1 MGLGSTAARG
11 AVSTVFWQSNRVLLQ
26 LGSVVVLSRLV
37 SPGDVGLLSMVVALT
52 GFGELLRDF
61 GLSMAAVQAKTLSP
75 GQKSNLFWIN
85 AAIGLLLT
93 IAVFLLSGPIAAFYG
108 EPDLVVIAQWISLTF
123 LMNGLATQFRSELNR
138 RLRFTA
144 LSLSELV
151 PQALGLGVGIAVALE
166 TGSYAALVAQQ
177 LTMAACGLAFVVL
190 TARWWPGLPDRHSPI
205 APLLRFGAGL
215 AGTQSLA
222 YVTKN
227 IDNVAIGYV
236 WGPAVLGIYGR
247 AYQLVM
253 MPLGQFTAPLSRVA
267 IPVLTRLAD
276 DPAAFLRYL
285 RAGQSA
291 TAFFSCATYG
301 LIFGLADPF
310 VRVALGE
317 QWLAMVPI
325 VQALSVGGIFRALGQ
340 ASYWIFVT
348 KGLTGRQFAFYL
360 VTQPMIIA
368 MMLAGL
374 PWGGVGVAIGH
385 SIAYAFFW
393 YAQLRHAGRVA
404 SLDSGVLLRDGAAVA
419 LVVALPVIL
428 IALTIGTLVTS
439 PWLQMAVTLPAAL
452 LYLAVVLF
460 VPPGSRQKVRQMIQL
475 VRGRAGAMP
484 AAGLEGA

>member
-1 MGLGSTAARG
+1 MGLGTTAARG
-11 AVSTVFWQSNRVLLQ
+11 AVSTVFWQSNRALLQ

-37 SPGDVGLLSMVVALT
+37 SPGDFGLLSMVVALT

-93 IAVFLLSGPIAAFYG
+93 IAVFLLSWPIAAFYG
-108 EPDLVVIAQWISLTF
+108 EPDLVVIARWISLTF
-123 LMNGLATQFRSELNR
+123 LMNGLATQFRAELNR

-151 PQALGLGVGIAVALE
+151 PQALGLGMGIAVAL
-166 TGSYAALVAQQ
+166 GKGGYPALIAQQ
-177 LTMAACGLAFVVL
+177 LTVAACGLAFVAL
-190 TARWWPGLPDRHSPI
+190 TARWWPGLPDRHS
-205 APLLRFGAGL
+205 AVSPLLRFGAGL

-236 WGPAVLGIYGR
+236 WGPAALGIYGR

-276 DPAAFLRYL
+276 DPVAFLRYL

-291 TAFFSCATYG
+291 AAFFNCATYG

-317 QWLAMVPI
+317 RWLAMVPI
-325 VQALSVGGIFRALGQ
+325 VQALSIGGIFRGLGQ
-340 ASYWIFVT
+340 ASYWIFVA

-360 VTQPMIIA
+360 VTQPMIIV
-368 MMLAGL
+368 MMLVGL

-385 SIAYAFFW
+385 SMAYAFFW
-393 YAQLRHAGRVA
+393 YAQLRHVGRVT
-404 SLDSGVLLRDGAAVA
+404 SIDSSVLLRDGASIV
-419 LVVALPVIL
+419 LVVALPVAAIGL
-428 IALTIGTLVTS
+428 AAGALLMS
-439 PWLQMAVTLPAAL
+439 PWLQMAVTLLATLP
-452 LYLAVVLF
+452 YLAVVLF
-460 VPPGSRQKVRQMIQL
+460 VPPGARRETRRLIRL
-475 VRGRAGAMP
+475 VRGRTGAMP
-484 AAGLEGA
+484 AAGLEGI